1 MMKKF
6 LFYENILL
14 IMIVEV
20 FLAKSKL
27 WKEYKSYKF
36 FTEIYKKFYILVR
49 VELSFP
55 GGFVFRSQT
64 WLESVILI
72 WQSKVETS
80 NQNKNSLKIK
90 SNEKI
95 EIVEKCKHGSYLY
108 SVISNWR
115 YNSPSLP
122 LIKKSI
128 SPSHLYPSLTPIT
141 GLTLPFKMYKM

>member
-27 WKEYKSYKF
+27 WKEYKSYKSV
-36 FTEIYKKFYILVR
+36 TEIYKKFYILVR

-72 WQSKVETS
+72 
-80 NQNKNSLKIK
+80 
-90 SNEKI
+90 
-95 EIVEKCKHGSYLY
+95 
-108 SVISNWR
+108 
-115 YNSPSLP
+115 
-122 LIKKSI
+122 
-128 SPSHLYPSLTPIT
+128 
-141 GLTLPFKMYKM
+141 

>member
-1 MMKKF
+1 
-6 LFYENILL
+6 
-14 IMIVEV
+14 MIVEV

-80 NQNKNSLKIK
+80 NQNKNSLKI
-90 SNEKI
+90 
-95 EIVEKCKHGSYLY
+95 
-108 SVISNWR
+108 
-115 YNSPSLP
+115 
-122 LIKKSI
+122 
-128 SPSHLYPSLTPIT
+128 
-141 GLTLPFKMYKM
+141 